1 MKSLNELRAIKNKM
15 MCQVNLRLGGEA
27 AIHAEAEG
35 HRFIRI
41 IYLCAEGQDVHLI
54 TA

>member
-1 MKSLNELRAIKNKM
+1 MNLEPSLRISDDAPS
-15 MCQVNLRLGGEA
+15 NLLWLGGEA
-27 AIHAEAEG
+27 AIHAEVLKVR
-35 HRFIRI
+35 RFIRI